1 MNIKEAK
8 ENLQEHLPLLPEP
21 AQVAA
26 NFLLKKFDEIV
37 HELKQQKH
45 NAIVQAK
52 VENLPHEIWRD
63 VVGYEGLYMVSNM
76 GRIKSFY
83 GIGEKLLT
91 PSVNKGGYMYVVL
104 TNINKVR
111 KSLKVHTLVAQAFL
125 PNPENKPVVHH
136 RDSNRANN
144 RVDNLEWVTHRENT
158 AYAVQNGSY
167 DKPDSC
173 ATPRAKLTAE
183 DVCYIR
189 TNYVSRHREFGANA
203 LARKFNVCTNTIYSV
218 VNHST
223 YKDVM

>member
-1 MNIKEAK
+1 MNINEAK
-8 ENLQEHLPLLPEP
+8 KNLRKYLPLLPES

-26 NFLLKKFDEIV
+26 NFLLKKFD
-37 HELKQQKH
+37 
-45 NAIVQAK
+45 AIVRELEEVKRNTAVQSQI
-52 VENLPHEIWRD
+52 ENLPREIWRN
-63 VVGYEGLYMVSNM
+63 VVDYEGLYMVSNF
-76 GRIKSFY
+76 GRVKSFY
-83 GIGEKLLT
+83 GIGERLLT
-91 PSVNKGGYMYVVL
+91 PSANKSGYQYTVL
-104 TNINKVR
+104 TDKNKIR
-111 KSLKVHTLVAQAFL
+111 KSLKVHTLVARAFL

-144 RVDNLEWVTHRENT
+144 RVNNLEWVTHRENS

-173 ATPRAKLTAE
+173 ASPRAKLTAD
-183 DVCYIR
+183 DVRYIR
-189 TNYVSRHREFGANA
+189 AHYVPRHREFGANA

>member
-1 MNIKEAK
+1 MNINEAK
-8 ENLQEHLPLLPEP
+8 KNLREYLPLLPES

-26 NFLLKKFDEIV
+26 NFLLKKFD
-37 HELKQQKH
+37 
-45 NAIVQAK
+45 AIVRELEEVKRNTAVQSQI
-52 VENLPHEIWRD
+52 ENLPREIWRN
-63 VVGYEGLYMVSNM
+63 VVGYEGLYMVSNF
-76 GRIKSFY
+76 GRVKSFY
-83 GIGEKLLT
+83 GIGERLLT
-91 PSVNKGGYMYVVL
+91 PSVNKSGYQYTVL
-104 TNINKVR
+104 TDKNKIR
-111 KSLKVHTLVAQAFL
+111 KSLKVHTLVARAFL

-144 RVDNLEWVTHRENT
+144 RVNNLEWVTHRENT

-173 ATPRAKLTAE
+173 ASPRAKLTAD
-183 DVCYIR
+183 DVRYIR
-189 TNYVSRHREFGANA
+189 AHYVPRHREFGANA